1 MAKACPSS
9 LRQWQ
14 SDCTTTAPQVE
25 QQGTEKRALIIL
37 IHVWYESTAVI
48 FQDSEDEAT
57 HKKKHPTNRNAT
69 WTRLDW
75 TTEPRKY
82 DLAWLLPTK
91 KWIEDSQVD
100 FPVSQ
105 LFPPKLGEFL
115 ASRDA
120 SRLARNVPLPAEGR
134 GKLQSSFIP
143 SVILSLNK
151 VPCKDSYCWDVLD
164 QFYDINHDQ

>member
-57 HKKKHPTNRNAT
+57 HKKNT
-69 WTRLDW
+69 LQ
-75 TTEPRKY
+75 TET
-82 DLAWLLPTK
+82 LHEQG
-91 KWIEDSQVD
+91 WIEPLSQENMTLPDS
-100 FPVSQ
+100 
-105 LFPPKLGEFL
+105 FL
-115 ASRDA
+115 RK
-120 SRLARNVPLPAEGR
+120 NG
-134 GKLQSSFIP
+134 
-143 SVILSLNK
+143 
-151 VPCKDSYCWDVLD
+151 
-164 QFYDINHDQ
+164 